1 MKGKAAAAKS
11 KAMAAPGPSRVE
23 DEDVDMM
30 DVEYKHEGSDHDD
43 QIDLAHDDH
52 DAGEDEDGNE
62 NISGRPPGDGT
73 GDEDG
78 GGIAN
83 DIGGLPRGFA
93 GLDESAAMAIFADYR
108 QLGSYMSGLSSRLK
122 TMLNNIKTS
131 ADPTT
136 RVVTLQEL
144 SELLSISTEDTLAG
158 SFQVDAFVREL
169 VKILGG
175 TGNAADDDDGDD
187 DDDSHEQDEDAQLAA
202 VLALSGGGQYQGDEN
217 LEAQV
222 LAARCLANLM
232 EALPGVA
239 HTVVYHGAIPVL
251 CSKLIEISYID
262 LAEQTLSV
270 CPCCHL
276 LLSFSHVNF
285 IDSGKD
291 LRGIPKFNCP

>member
-1 MKGKAAAAKS
+1 MA
-11 KAMAAPGPSRVE
+11 AAPGPSRVE
-23 DEDVDMM
+23 DEDVEMM
-30 DVEYKHEGSDHDD
+30 DVEYKHEASDHDD
-43 QIDLAHDDH
+43 QMDLAHDDR
-52 DAGEDEDGNE
+52 DAGGDEDADE
-62 NISGRPPGDGT
+62 NAAGVPMGDGT

-78 GGIAN
+78 GLINGV
-83 DIGGLPRGFA
+83 GGLPRGFA

-108 QLGSYMSGLSSRLK
+108 QLGTYMSGLSSRLK
-122 TMLNNIKTS
+122 TMLNNIKSS

-169 VKILGG
+169 VKTLGG

-187 DDDSHEQDEDAQLAA
+187 DDDSPEQDEDAQLAA
-202 VLALSGGGQYQGDEN
+202 ALALSGGGQYQGDDN

-270 CPCCHL
+270 C
-276 LLSFSHVNF
+276 SVRRFVTTFSY
-285 IDSGKD
+285 K
-291 LRGIPKFNCP
+291 

>member
-1 MKGKAAAAKS
+1 
-11 KAMAAPGPSRVE
+11 MAAPGPSRVE
-23 DEDVDMM
+23 DEDVEMM
-30 DVEYKHEGSDHDD
+30 NVEYKHEAPSSDHDD
-43 QIDLAHDDH
+43 QMDLAHDDR
-52 DAGEDEDGNE
+52 DGGPPDEDPDE
-62 NISGRPPGDGT
+62 NAVSVPAA
-73 GDEDG
+73 DEDG
-78 GGIAN
+78 GPGALLN
-83 DIGGLPRGFA
+83 GVAGLPRGFA

-108 QLGSYMSGLSSRLK
+108 QLGTYMSGLSSRLK
-122 TMLNNIKTS
+122 TMLTNIKSS

-187 DDDSHEQDEDAQLAA
+187 DDDSHEPDEDAQLAA
-202 VLALSGGGQYQGDEN
+202 ALALSGGGQYQGDDN

-270 CPCCHL
+270 RPASA
-276 LLSFSHVNF
+276 LSLRFLTNNST
-285 IDSGKD
+285 DARED
-291 LRGIPKFNCP
+291 LRRVPELHRP

>member
-1 MKGKAAAAKS
+1 MAAAA
-11 KAMAAPGPSRVE
+11 AAPGPSHVE
-23 DEDVDMM
+23 DEDVEMM
-30 DVEYKHEGSDHDD
+30 DVEYKHEASDHDD
-43 QIDLAHDDH
+43 QMDLAHDDR
-52 DAGEDEDGNE
+52 DG
-62 NISGRPPGDGT
+62 GG

-78 GGIAN
+78 DDNPGGASAGDDDGGGLIN
-83 DIGGLPRGFA
+83 GVGGLPRGFA

-108 QLGSYMSGLSSRLK
+108 QLGTYMSGLSSRLK
-122 TMLNNIKTS
+122 TMLTNIKSS

-187 DDDSHEQDEDAQLAA
+187 DDESHEQDEDAQLAA
-202 VLALSGGGQYQGDEN
+202 ALALSGGGQFQGDDN

-270 CPCCHL
+270 CTAYHL
-276 LLSFSHVNF
+276 ITPHFLTYE
-285 IDSGKD
+285 
-291 LRGIPKFNCP
+291 

>member
-1 MKGKAAAAKS
+1 MA
-11 KAMAAPGPSRVE
+11 AAPGPSRVE
-23 DEDVDMM
+23 DEDVEMM
-30 DVEYKHEGSDHDD
+30 DVEYKHEAPSSDHDD
-43 QIDLAHDDH
+43 QMDLAHDDR
-52 DAGEDEDGNE
+52 DGGADEDPDENALSVPAADEDGTPAGLLN
-62 NISGRPPGDGT
+62 GV
-73 GDEDG
+73 
-78 GGIAN
+78 A
-83 DIGGLPRGFA
+83 GLPRGFA

-108 QLGSYMSGLSSRLK
+108 QLGTYMSGLSSRLK
-122 TMLNNIKTS
+122 TMLTNIKSS

-187 DDDSHEQDEDAQLAA
+187 DDDSHEPDEDAQLAA
-202 VLALSGGGQYQGDEN
+202 ALALSGGGQYQGDDN

-270 CPCCHL
+270 RPASLCHCVYL
-276 LLSFSHVNF
+276 Q
-285 IDSGKD
+285 
-291 LRGIPKFNCP
+291 IPP

>member
-1 MKGKAAAAKS
+1 
-11 KAMAAPGPSRVE
+11 MAAVPGPSRVE
-23 DEDVDMM
+23 DEDVEMM
-30 DVEYKHEGSDHDD
+30 DVEYKHEAPSSDHDD
-43 QIDLAHDDH
+43 QMDLAHDDR
-52 DAGEDEDGNE
+52 DGGADEDPDENALSVPAADEDGTPAGLLN
-62 NISGRPPGDGT
+62 GV
-73 GDEDG
+73 
-78 GGIAN
+78 A
-83 DIGGLPRGFA
+83 GLPRGFA

-108 QLGSYMSGLSSRLK
+108 QLGTYMSGLSSRLK
-122 TMLNNIKTS
+122 TMLTNIKSS

-187 DDDSHEQDEDAQLAA
+187 DDDSHEPDEDAQLAA
-202 VLALSGGGQYQGDEN
+202 ALALSGGGQYQGDDN

-270 CPCCHL
+270 RPASLCHCVYL
-276 LLSFSHVNF
+276 Q
-285 IDSGKD
+285 
-291 LRGIPKFNCP
+291 IPP

>member
-1 MKGKAAAAKS
+1 MAVAA
-11 KAMAAPGPSRVE
+11 AAPGPSRVE
-23 DEDVDMM
+23 DEDVEMM
-30 DVEYKHEGSDHDD
+30 DVEYKHEASDHDD
-43 QIDLAHDDH
+43 QMDLAHDDR
-52 DAGEDEDGNE
+52 DG
-62 NISGRPPGDGT
+62 GG

-78 GGIAN
+78 DENPGGASAGDDDGGGLIN
-83 DIGGLPRGFA
+83 GVGGLPRGFA

-108 QLGSYMSGLSSRLK
+108 QLGTYMSGLSSRLK
-122 TMLNNIKTS
+122 TMLTNIKSS

-187 DDDSHEQDEDAQLAA
+187 DDESHEQDEDAQLAA
-202 VLALSGGGQYQGDEN
+202 ALALSGGGQYQGDDN

-270 CPCCHL
+270 CSTRRLIAPIFL
-276 LLSFSHVNF
+276 LMNNLT
-285 IDSGKD
+285 DSGED
-291 LRGIPKFNCP
+291 LRGVPKLHCP